1 MIKPLVYIMAFLLL
15 ASTSQAAEV
24 PADILKRYR
33 EIVALIKADKAQEL
47 SRLIVYPIKRKNPV
61 PDITNAQ
68 QFVAYYK
75 TLFDASFK
83 TRLAS
88 FKDADVFEH
97 DFRFGL
103 VGGAFNGDI
112 WLDQKG
118 RIVSIPYSSA
128 AELALQKQLTA
139 KTRGQIYPLVN
150 KWDENVL
157 VAKSATQLIR
167 IDWISNVKGYRLVC
181 WNKGQ
186 PISQKPDLIIEHGE
200 IENHGNLGGW
210 AWAFKSR
217 GQTYVVDDIE
227 TCADDSPKDC
237 GLFLRMLVKGVEKS
251 LVRLVESK

>member
-15 ASTSQAAEV
+15 AHQAKAEV

-33 EIVALIKADKAQEL
+33 DIVALIKADKAEEL

-61 PDITNAQ
+61 ADITNAQ

-75 TLFDASFK
+75 TLFDATFK
-83 TRLAS
+83 TRLATY
-88 FKDADVFEH
+88 KDADVFEH

-128 AELALQKQLTA
+128 AELALQKQLTV
-139 KTRGQIYPLVN
+139 KTRSQIYPTIN

-157 VAKSATQLIR
+157 VAKSTNQLVR
-167 IDWISNVKGYRLVC
+167 IDWISNAKGYRLVS
-181 WNKGQ
+181 WSKGQ
-186 PISQKPDLIIEHGE
+186 SISQKPDLIIEHGE
-200 IENHGNLGGW
+200 IQNHGNMGGW
-210 AWAFKSR
+210 AWSFKSK
-217 GQTYVVDDIE
+217 GQTYVVDDVE

-237 GLFLRMLVKGVEKS
+237 GLFLRVTVKGVEKNS
-251 LVRLVESK
+251 VRLVEGK